1 MNNLFT
7 SFIVFLNESKNH
19 LSVALSLTVH
29 GVDEAGHFISM
40 SPLLVTCLPVSLWEH
55 RLNIHCV

>member
-19 LSVALSLTVH
+19 LSVALSLTVP